1 MSAPKIEVP
10 TVSDITDAARDFLAD
25 PVSSVSNGLNNVGT
39 QLANG
44 VNNVGTQIGNGV
56 NNAAQQTTDGL
67 RDGIAGVG
75 QNFERNAGRLARDL
89 GRGVFQGNFTGFDR
103 TLLDTALFAGG
114 GMYANPD
121 DVTTVTGMKT
131 GEQQLTER
139 AEEDAAN
146 QKAAVAAAE
155 EQERLNAI
163 KDVLTGQAAARQ
175 RNPGRASIFN
185 TGGGSSNY
193 TLLTG
198 F

>member
-1 MSAPKIEVP
+1 MSAPKVEAPKFINDVVD
-10 TVSDITDAARDFLAD
+10 TAKKFVSD
-25 PVSSVSNGLNNVGT
+25 PVSSVSNGLNNVGA
-39 QLANG
+39 QVGNG
-44 VNNVGTQIGNGV
+44 INNV
-56 NNAAQQTTDGL
+56 AQQTADFV
-67 RDGIAGVG
+67 RDQVAGAAKNV
-75 QNFERNAGRLARDL
+75 ERNTGRIARDL
-89 GRGVFQGNFTGFDR
+89 GRGVFQGDFTGFDR
-103 TLLDTALFAGG
+103 TLVDLSTYGMAGL
-114 GMYANPD
+114 YANPD

>member
-1 MSAPKIEVP
+1 MSAPKVEVP
-10 TVSDITDAARDFLAD
+10 TIGDITDAARDFIAD

-39 QLANG
+39 Q
-44 VNNVGTQIGNGV
+44 IGNGF
-56 NNAAQQTTDGL
+56 NNAAQQTTDFV
-67 RDGIAGVG
+67 RDKTAETA
-75 QNFERNAGRLARDL
+75 QNVERNTGRIMRDW
-89 GRGVFQGNFTGFDR
+89 GRAVLQGDFTGFDR
-103 TLLDTALFAGG
+103 TLLDTALFGNG
-114 GMYANPD
+114 GMFMNPD

-131 GEQQLTER
+131 GEQQITEK
-139 AEEDAAN
+139 AEADSAN